1 IVATMQRCVNCRPR
15 DWDRRPR
22 GEIAKSTGGFFFVW
36 TLWALGA
43 LGGVTFVLS
52 ARGTTAHRSRHD
64 PTRRTKMRRGAARLP
79 GQAGIARPFRRMG
92 CLARAKSCHPAIR
105 SEHDPLAV
113 TAYTSGNDVRTDQ
126 SCLTAQGLA
135 VYAARNENL
144 VPRFQTPS
152 R

>member
-1 IVATMQRCVNCRPR
+1 MVPRAFPRTVSRMLSPRRSVRTSSPVEYYSSRAVMGFIDGRRLTNGYFRSIVATMQRCVNCRPR

-64 PTRRTKMRRGAARLP
+64 PTRRRKMRRGAARLP

-92 CLARAKSCHPAIR
+92 
-105 SEHDPLAV
+105 
-113 TAYTSGNDVRTDQ
+113 
-126 SCLTAQGLA
+126 
-135 VYAARNENL
+135 
-144 VPRFQTPS
+144 
-152 R
+152 